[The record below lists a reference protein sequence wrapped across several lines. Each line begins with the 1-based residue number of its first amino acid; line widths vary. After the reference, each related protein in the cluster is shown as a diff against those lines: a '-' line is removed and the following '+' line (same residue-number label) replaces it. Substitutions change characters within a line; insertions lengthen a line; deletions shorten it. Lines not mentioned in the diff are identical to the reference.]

1 MEFNLTTLGTAS
13 ALPTNSRYPSAH
25 VLNIRGRLF
34 LIDCGEACQIRLRR
48 MGVSFLKIDH
58 IFISHMH
65 GDHVFGLFGL
75 LSSMAMVGRTSLL
88 NLYAPAAM
96 RRTLDFFLTE
106 FGEGVKFEI
115 AFHSLEAV
123 TEPTVIAPL
132 RNLDILAFPLR
143 HRMPTYGFLF
153 QEHEPEPNLHKE
165 LVQQYDL
172 GIYEM
177 ACLKRG
183 QDVVREDGTCL
194 RSEDF
199 TYKPWEP
206 RSFAYC
212 SDTAPF
218 PNLPGW
224 VKGVDLLYHEST
236 FAEALQENAA
246 TTLHSTARQAA
257 TCALEAGVGRLLIG
271 HFSARY
277 PDLSVLLEEA
287 RSVFPN
293 TDIAKELTT
302 FEIPLKKH
310 C

>member
-1 MEFNLTTLGTAS
+1 MEFSYTPLGTAS
-13 ALPTNSRYPSAH
+13 ATPSVYRYPSAH

-75 LSSMAMVGRTSLL
+75 LSSMGMIGRTSLL
-88 NLYAPAAM
+88 NLYGPADLQ
-96 RRTLDFFLTE
+96 RTLDYFMAE
-106 FGEGVKFEI
+106 FGEGIKFEI
-115 AFHSLEAV
+115 AFHSLGAV
-123 TEPTVIAPL
+123 TEPTEIATL
-132 RNLDILAFPLR
+132 RNLKIHAFPLR
-143 HRMPTYGFLF
+143 HRTPTYGFLF
-153 QEHEPEPNLHKE
+153 AEQEPEKNLRKE

-172 GIYEM
+172 TIHEM

-183 QDVVREDGTCL
+183 LDVEREDGTIL
-194 RSEDF
+194 RHEEF

-218 PNLPGW
+218 AKLPQW
-224 VKGVDLLYHEST
+224 IQGVDLLYHEST
-236 FAEALQENAA
+236 FAEALRENAA

-257 TCALEAGVGRLLIG
+257 TCAEKAGVGRLLIG

-277 PDLSVLLEEA
+277 QDLSVLLEEA

-293 TDIAKELTT
+293 TDLATELTT
-302 FEIPLKKH
+302 FEIPLKKYN
-310 C
+310 